1 MKFPNCKALTR
12 QVKNGFN
19 GSGSQKY
26 LCKECGHKYT
36 PEPKV
41 NGYPAETR
49 QLAVRMHVEG
59 NSYGSV
65 SNMFADYFKEFF

>member
-1 MKFPNCKALTR
+1 MGSMA
-12 QVKNGFN
+12 QVAR
-19 GSGSQKY
+19 SISV
-26 LCKECGHKYT
+26 KECGHKYT

-49 QLAVRMHVEG
+49 QLAVRMYVEG

-65 SNMFADYFKEFF
+65 SNMFADCFKEFF